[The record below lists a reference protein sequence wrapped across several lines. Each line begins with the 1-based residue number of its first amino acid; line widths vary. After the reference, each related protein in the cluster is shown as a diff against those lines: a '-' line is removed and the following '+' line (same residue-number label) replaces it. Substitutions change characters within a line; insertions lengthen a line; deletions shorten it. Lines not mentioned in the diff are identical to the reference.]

1 MLFIR
6 LPGELS
12 DAAMESGEI
21 RKNTRLNIYS
31 DEEAQVRHIM
41 TPYFLLVLGFPCV
54 FVAKNSDLYSDT
66 VAIKILIPLSALFLC
81 RQGRTISSHL
91 RLN

>member
-54 FVAKNSDLYSDT
+54 FCLQISMRLSTGFCVFAREKSLVDEFPSIRIIN
-66 VAIKILIPLSALFLC
+66 IKED
-81 RQGRTISSHL
+81 
-91 RLN
+91 